1 MEELEA
7 VFPGGQKGT
16 AIPADGVFLSNLGL
30 VGAVAILSP
39 STQLK
44 QCRYYTKL
52 NDDQSVTYPIP
63 SSELRPVW
71 LWCTQKS

>member
-1 MEELEA
+1 VEELEA

-39 STQLK
+39 STQFK
-44 QCRYYTKL
+44 RY
-52 NDDQSVTYPIP
+52 
-63 SSELRPVW
+63 R
-71 LWCTQKS
+71 